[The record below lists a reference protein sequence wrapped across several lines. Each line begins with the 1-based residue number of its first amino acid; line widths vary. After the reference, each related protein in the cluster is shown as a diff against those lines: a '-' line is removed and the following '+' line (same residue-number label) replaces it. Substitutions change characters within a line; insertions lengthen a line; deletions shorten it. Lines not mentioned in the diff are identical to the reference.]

1 MREQLRHKCGSGII
15 AANMERETADQ
26 LLAAQAELHRERG
39 SVKSSPG
46 RVGEVGRWSN
56 APDLLDERR
65 SSAKRRW
72 LKVIRDIA
80 NGSGFAWKILN
91 EDVPAHG
98 TLPNGSRLSCVAK
111 TGGRKRLALRY
122 RLAGAQTYVSPES
135 RPRQLQALVRRR
147 LVA

>member
-1 MREQLRHKCGSGII
+1 LRVKGSVSQVREQIRYKGGSGIV
-15 AANMERETADQ
+15 AANMKRETADQ
-26 LLAAQAELHRERG
+26 VLAAEAELDRERG

-72 LKVIRDIA
+72 LEVIRDIA
-80 NGSGFAWKILN
+80 NCSGVAWKILN

-98 TLPNGSRLSCVAK
+98 TLPNGSRLSCGALK
-111 TGGRKRLALRY
+111 KDSFRKSTRAASFKRLL
-122 RLAGAQTYVSPES
+122 G
-135 RPRQLQALVRRR
+135 RR
-147 LVA
+147 